1 MLPEHGGQPSPLPGS
16 VPSNFAGTQSPNTG
30 EGYAGIYVRAQ
41 NGEYRE
47 YILAPLLESLEANA
61 HYLLSFY
68 ISMGDVGCASQL
80 VGAYV
85 SEDAPHSGSSSGHLD
100 VTPQLETNQGWLTES
115 EGWIYVSGCF
125 IAEGGEQFITLGN
138 FHPDSETPILEPCF
152 NGISYYYI
160 DDVVLEKISGDGNL
174 PLELGG
180 PEFACLSYT
189 IDPGLQGYNYIW
201 LIWDLTLY
209 FVTVSHTRYPWIQ
222 PLMNMNGMMVLQI
235 RITPSLL
242 PALML

>member
-1 MLPEHGGQPSPLPGS
+1 MQPPKYPAFIRCFSSILFTTFLYSGLAQNLVPNYSFETVSPCPSAPGTWGPTVAPPWVGPTLGTPDIFHVCGS
-16 VPSNFAGTQSPNTG
+16 GPAGVPSNFAGTQSPNTG
-30 EGYAGIYVRAQ
+30 EGYAGIYVHAQ

-68 ISMGDVGCASQL
+68 ISMGDFGCASQL

-125 IAEGGEQFITLGN
+125 IAEGGE
-138 FHPDSETPILEPCF
+138 
-152 NGISYYYI
+152 
-160 DDVVLEKISGDGNL
+160 
-174 PLELGG
+174 
-180 PEFACLSYT
+180 
-189 IDPGLQGYNYIW
+189 
-201 LIWDLTLY
+201 
-209 FVTVSHTRYPWIQ
+209 
-222 PLMNMNGMMVLQI
+222 
-235 RITPSLL
+235 
-242 PALML
+242 